1 MRKKNPTPFYIDT
14 ARAHLVVSTVS
25 LEFSVP
31 ENQILSHK
39 KGTSDISFGRQIAM
53 YLMHCIFGSTKTR
66 IGEVFGR
73 HFSTVSH
80 ACNVIEEQRD
90 DPVLDSK
97 LISMENRLRQMTH
110 AQLLGLNT

>member
-97 LISMENRLRQMTH
+97 LIAMENRLRQMTN
-110 AQLLGLNT
+110 AKLLGLNI